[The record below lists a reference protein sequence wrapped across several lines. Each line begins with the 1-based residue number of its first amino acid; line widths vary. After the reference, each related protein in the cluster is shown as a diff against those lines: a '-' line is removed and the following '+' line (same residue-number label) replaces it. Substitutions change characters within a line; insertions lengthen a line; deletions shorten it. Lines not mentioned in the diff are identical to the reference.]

1 MITRRPVP
9 IALKVRDLIDGERLS
24 MECPSCRQRIGQQ
37 CYSVRLELP
46 PDYLVTRY
54 VTRHWCRDCS
64 KGGEKV
70 RAIGWIEGRAAV
82 WCRGW
87 ERSEQD
93 AYFFRVRPFGLKL
106 SKYACALASATIA
119 SLTWRTYFRRSAR
132 FMASHSG

>member
-70 RAIGWIEGRAAV
+70 RAIGWIEDGP
-82 WCRGW
+82 
-87 ERSEQD
+87 RSGAEGGSG
-93 AYFFRVRPFGLKL
+93 P
-106 SKYACALASATIA
+106 SKTPISSGSDPLA
-119 SLTWRTYFRRSAR
+119 
-132 FMASHSG
+132 